1 METPEWIFLSQREP
15 ASPSVDLLPLLPPKG
30 GPDFPLRMPGMYPL
44 CQSSLLWGVLS
55 FRIHSYKRLILS
67 AETCPGMFCCLRA
80 NNSLFSSRWRRPQIK
95 ITNHKSVATVG
106 PWKWGSVRSLTMMI
120 TMFNK
125 VNRLTYGTMHRNM
138 HQHLATSTVLLP
150 LLPIKAVRTS
160 TLPPPSIAPLRKRI
174 APLAPIW
181 WLRGKSDVWWGT
193 TSLYSLP
200 DWVEGH
206 SQ

>member
-1 METPEWIFLSQREP
+1 VLICCPSSPPKVAPTFLSGCLACILF
-15 ASPSVDLLPLLPPKG
+15 ASRHSCEV
-30 GPDFPLRMPGMYPL
+30 
-44 CQSSLLWGVLS
+44 S
-55 FRIHSYKRLILS
+55 FRLGFIHTNDWFCRQKPV
-67 AETCPGMFCCLRA
+67 TGMFCCLRA
-80 NNSLFSSRWRRPQIK
+80 NNSLFGSRWRRPQIK

-106 PWKWGSVRSLTMMI
+106 PWKWGSVRSLAMMI